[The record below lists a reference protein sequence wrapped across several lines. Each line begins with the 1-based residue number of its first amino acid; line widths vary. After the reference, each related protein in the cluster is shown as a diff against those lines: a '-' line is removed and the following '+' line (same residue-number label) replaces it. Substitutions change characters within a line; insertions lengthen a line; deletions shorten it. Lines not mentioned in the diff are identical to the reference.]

1 MTKKF
6 TSTKTGQW
14 KMTTSQSGATIS
26 MEEAHHQ
33 ENPQTVSHDVSDHH
47 TQLGCEASHLESAE
61 STGSWEGLF
70 DDDPLAYDG
79 PEAQPE
85 VASIASTDDFRES
98 KRARIETAS
107 SAPAV
112 NVDQLK
118 FDSRAWEALL
128 RDSLAPRL
136 KTRAKFP
143 WELVT
148 WRRCSINPFNQ
159 VG

>member
-33 ENPQTVSHDVSDHH
+33 ENPQTVSHKGSDHR
-47 TQLGCEASHLESAE
+47 TQLGCESLRLKSAE
-61 STGSWEGLF
+61 ITGSWDALF
-70 DDDPLAYDG
+70 DDDPLTYD
-79 PEAQPE
+79 EQEVQPE
-85 VASIASTDDFRES
+85 VVSIASPDDFRES
-98 KRARIETAS
+98 KRARTEATS
-107 SAPAV
+107 SAPIE
-112 NVDQLK
+112 NIGQSE

-143 WELVT
+143 WETGYMAQVFNK
-148 WRRCSINPFNQ
+148 SFNQ
-159 VG
+159 AG